1 MTTKLPSSLPN
12 QEPTQHCLNPA
23 ADGVRQTQPAKAPTV
38 LSAQSSRHA
47 LHPARPRL
55 WVPGLAASWQ
65 PCTAASPQRR
75 AAPAL
80 KRCAC
85 VVGPAAGLIPLW
97 EVWLGLQQ
105 RRAAAYHMRCPST
118 AGPNSPCCC
127 CLRQRVPSGTAAAQ
141 YPQHPSAAAVPGCCD
156 AALVQLLAQLGGA
169 GPPPLLGP
177 CWPEPA
183 PWPCA
188 CHPKKVLP

>member
-1 MTTKLPSSLPN
+1 MTTKLPSSS
-12 QEPTQHCLNPA
+12 PTQELTEHCSNPA
-23 ADGVRQTQPAKAPTV
+23 AEVRQTQPAQAPTV

-55 WVPGLAASWQ
+55 WVPALAASWQ
-65 PCTAASPQRR
+65 PCTAAPPWQ

-80 KRCAC
+80 QRCAC
-85 VVGPAAGLIPLW
+85 VAGPAAGPTLLW

-105 RRAAAYHMRCPST
+105 QCIAAYHMQCPST
-118 AGPNSPCCC
+118 AGPDSPCCC

-156 AALVQLLAQLGGA
+156 AALVLLLAQLGGA
-169 GPPPLLGP
+169 GPPLLLGA

-188 CHPKKVLP
+188 CHPRTVLP